1 LWRRANNKPSIAD
14 KAANQQHLTPQEE
27 QALVAYVLRLSD
39 NGYPFPVKFLG
50 SLALV
55 IVRQ

>member
-14 KAANQQHLTPQEE
+14 KAANQQYLTPQVE
-27 QALVAYVLRLSD
+27 QALVLRLAD
-39 NGYPFPVKFLG
+39 NGYPLLVKFLR

-55 IVRQ
+55 IVR